1 LNFTRQLF
9 MQKEDL
15 LTDEV
20 LIIEESGEMP
30 EVAYHGAIYYLTKD
44 TDGPRL
50 SLEQQDHLPLKKA
63 VIQRYQTI
71 MVRDL
76 TPDNRTKSLYRG
88 LERCICNWQR
98 LKLFSSKENLDISH
112 IRQKMATAL
121 VAFLNQESDDVGS
134 GKYESCVNCSQ
145 TDLEEF
151 ILDLGL
157 DPGKLS
163 CSLKLCKI

>member
-1 LNFTRQLF
+1 

-30 EVAYHGAIYYLTKD
+30 EVAYHGTIYYLTRD
-44 TDGPRL
+44 PDGP
-50 SLEQQDHLPLKKA
+50 SLTLDAQDHIPLKKA
-63 VIQRYQTI
+63 VIQRYMTI
-71 MVRDL
+71 MIRDL
-76 TPDNRTKSLYRG
+76 TPDNRSKSLYRG

-98 LKLFSSKENLDISH
+98 LKLFSARENLDISH
-112 IRQKMATAL
+112 VRKKTAL
-121 VAFLNQESDDVGS
+121 ELIAFLEQESDDVGS

-157 DPGKLS
+157 DPEKVS
-163 CSLKLCKI
+163 ISLKLCKK

>member
-1 LNFTRQLF
+1 MVEQLF

-44 TDGPRL
+44 SEGPKL
-50 SLEQQDHLPLKKA
+50 TLKTEDHLPLKKA

-71 MVRDL
+71 MIRDL

-98 LKLFSSKENLDISH
+98 LKLFSTRENLDICH
-112 IRQKMATAL
+112 VRKKTAQEL
-121 VAFLNQESDDVGS
+121 VAFLRQESDDVGS
-134 GKYESCVNCSQ
+134 GKCESCINCSQ

-157 DPGKLS
+157 DPEKVS
-163 CSLKLCKI
+163 CSLKLCKK

>member
-1 LNFTRQLF
+1 

-30 EVAYHGAIYYLTKD
+30 EVAYHGAVYYLTKD
-44 TDGPRL
+44 PDGPRL
-50 SLEQQDHLPLKKA
+50 SLEQQDHLPLKMA

-71 MVRDL
+71 MIRDL
-76 TPDNRTKSLYRG
+76 TPDNRTKNLYRG

-98 LKLFSSKENLDISH
+98 LKLFSTSENLDISH
-112 IRQKMATAL
+112 VRENTAQEL
-121 VAFLNQESDDVGS
+121 VAFLKQESDDVGN
-134 GKYESCVNCSQ
+134 GKYESCVNCSR

-151 ILDLGL
+151 ILDIGL
-157 DPGKLS
+157 DPDTLS
-163 CSLKLCKI
+163 CSLKLCNK

>member
-1 LNFTRQLF
+1 
-9 MQKEDL
+9 MHKEDL

-30 EVAYHGAIYYLTKD
+30 EVAYHSTVYYLTKD
-44 TDGPRL
+44 PDGPRL
-50 SLEQQDHLPLKKA
+50 TLEQQDHLPLKKA

-71 MVRDL
+71 MIRDL
-76 TPDNRTKSLYRG
+76 TPDNRTKSHYRG

-98 LKLFSSKENLDISH
+98 LKLFSSKENMDISH
-112 IRQKMATAL
+112 IRQKMAAEL
-121 VAFLNQESDDVGS
+121 IAFLNKESDDVGK

-145 TDLEEF
+145 TDLEGF

-157 DPGKLS
+157 DPNTLS